1 MNRHHGRVLL
11 LAVLSVAIV
20 LPVLE
25 GAAPAAEP
33 GLPNPFFVFSN
44 GLGGIDDPPKV
55 LNELGYAGVGV
66 GGLNVL
72 DAVQQYEKAGLK
84 VFNTYVGCRLDQTP
98 AYDQAGFKKAVEE
111 LKGTDV
117 VLWLTVLGGKYG
129 QEDEKAVGI
138 LREIA
143 DLAATSDLRVAL
155 YPHTGFYVATTAD
168 ALRLT
173 KKVDRKN
180 LGATINLCHELMTD
194 QGPKLDETIR
204 EAAPYLFV
212 VSINGADVKQ
222 PGYGWDRLIQ
232 PLGRGDFDVCSFLR
246 KLKAAGY
253 RGPIGLQCYAVKGDK
268 LENLRQ
274 SINAWKEYSARLAAE
289 ESGVK

>member
-1 MNRHHGRVLL
+1 MNCHARICL
-11 LAVLSVAIV
+11 LAFLSAAI
-20 LPVLE
+20 LTPVLA
-25 GAAPAAEP
+25 GPAPAAEP

-55 LNELGYAGVGV
+55 LKELGYAGVGLS
-66 GGLNVL
+66 GLNVL
-72 DAVQQYEKAGLK
+72 GEVKKYEKAGLK

-98 AYDQAGFKKAVEE
+98 AYDPQFKKAVAE

-129 QEDEKAVGI
+129 QEDEKAVAI

-155 YPHTGFYVATTAD
+155 YPHSGFYVATTAD

-173 KKVDRKN
+173 KKVDRQN

-204 EAAPYLFV
+204 EVAPHLFV

-222 PGYGWDRLIQ
+222 PGYSWDRLIQ
-232 PLGRGDFDVCSFLR
+232 PLGRGDFDVCGFLG

-253 RGPIGLQCYAVKGDK
+253 RGPVGLQCYAVQGDK

-274 SINAWKEYSARLAAE
+274 SIKAWKEYSARLADG
-289 ESGVK
+289 SGGK

>member
-1 MNRHHGRVLL
+1 MNRHHGRIL
-11 LAVLSVAIV
+11 LAAFLSIVVVLSA
-20 LPVLE
+20 P
-25 GAAPAAEP
+25 GSAAPAAEP

-55 LNELGYAGVGV
+55 LKELGYAGVGV

-72 DAVQQYEKAGLK
+72 GAVRQYEKAGLK
-84 VFNTYVGCRLDQTP
+84 VFNTYVGCRLDKTP
-98 AYDQAGFKKAVEE
+98 AYDPQFKKAVED

-155 YPHTGFYVATTAD
+155 YPHAGFYVATTAD

-204 EAAPYLFV
+204 EVAPYLFV

-222 PGYGWDRLIQ
+222 PGYSWDRLIQ
-232 PLGRGDFDVCSFLR
+232 PLGRGDFDVCGFLR

-268 LENLRQ
+268 LKNLRQ
-274 SINAWKEYSARLAAE
+274 SIKAWKEYSARLAAE
-289 ESGVK
+289 EPSVK

>member
-1 MNRHHGRVLL
+1 MNRHHASIFL
-11 LAVLSVAIV
+11 LAFLSAAI
-20 LPVLE
+20 LTPVLY
-25 GAAPAAEP
+25 GTAPAAEP

-55 LNELGYAGVGV
+55 LKELGYAGVGLS
-66 GGLNVL
+66 GLNVAE
-72 DAVQQYEKAGLK
+72 AVKQYEQAGLK

-98 AYDQAGFKKAVEE
+98 AYDPQFKKAIEE

-129 QEDEKAVGI
+129 QEDEKAVAI

-155 YPHTGFYVATTAD
+155 YPHSGFYVATTAD

-204 EAAPYLFV
+204 EVAPYLFV

-222 PGYGWDRLIQ
+222 PGYSWDRLIQ
-232 PLGRGDFDVCSFLR
+232 PLGRGDFDVCGFLG

-274 SINAWKEYSARLAAE
+274 SIKAWNEYSARLVDG
-289 ESGVK
+289 SGGK